1 MTKLRQ
7 RMIEDLRLR
16 NYSQHTIRSY
26 TEAVADFARHFNKP
40 PDQLG
45 PEQVREY
52 QLHLVDEKKLSW
64 STLQVRIAALKFFYT
79 QTLKQEWFVQEVAKP
94 KVRRKLPTV
103 LSREEVAALVDATP
117 NLKHRALLATLY
129 ATGLRCAEVL
139 HLRIADI
146 DSQRMVIQV
155 REGKGQR
162 PRQVMLSPKLLTL
175 LRAYWRWRKPP
186 DWLFPGEKPG
196 TPMTPSGVRQI
207 CQQLAKKA
215 GIKKQASPHIWRH
228 SFATHLLDAGTDLRT
243 IQVLLGHAS
252 LKTTAIYLH
261 VSVLRVQ
268 KTQSPLEDL
277 AILEILTPDGDG
289 RRR

>member
-7 RMIEDLRLR
+7 RMVEDLRLR
-16 NYSQHTIRSY
+16 NYSQQTIRSY
-26 TEAVADFARHFNKP
+26 TEAVADFARYFNTS
-40 PDQLG
+40 PDHLG
-45 PEQVREY
+45 PENIRKY
-52 QLHLVDEKKLSW
+52 QLHLIHEKRLAW
-64 STLQVRIAALKFFYT
+64 PTLQVRVAALKFFYT
-79 QTLKQEWFVQEVAKP
+79 QTLKQDWFVQEVAKP

-103 LSREEVAALVDATP
+103 LSREEVIALLDATP

-139 HLRIADI
+139 QLKITDI
-146 DSQRMVIQV
+146 DSQRMVIRV

-162 PRQVMLSPKLLTL
+162 PRQVMLSPKLLAL
-175 LRAYWRWRKPP
+175 LRAYWRWRKPT
-186 DWLFPGEKPG
+186 DWLFPGQKPG
-196 TPMTPSGVRQI
+196 CPMHPSGIRQI
-207 CQQLAKKA
+207 CQQLAEKV
-215 GIKKQASPHIWRH
+215 GIQKQVSPHIWRH

-261 VSVLRVQ
+261 VSERRVQ
-268 KTQSPLEDL
+268 ATQSPLEDL
-277 AILEILTPDGDG
+277 GIREIMTPDGDG

>member
-1 MTKLRQ
+1 MTQLRQ

-16 NYSQHTIRSY
+16 NYSQLTIRSY
-26 TEAVADFARHFNKP
+26 TEGVADFARYFNKA

-45 PEQVREY
+45 PEDIRRY
-52 QLHLVDEKKLSW
+52 QLHLIHEKKLAW

-79 QTLKQEWFVQEVAKP
+79 QTLKQDWFVQEVAKP
-94 KVRRKLPTV
+94 KVPRKLPTV
-103 LSREEVAALVDATP
+103 LSREEVARLLDATP

-129 ATGLRCAEVL
+129 ATGLRCAEAL
-139 HLRIADI
+139 CLKITDI
-146 DSQRMVIQV
+146 DSRRMVILV

-162 PRQVMLSPKLLTL
+162 PRQVMLAPKLLAL
-175 LRAYWRWRKPP
+175 LRAYWRWRKPQ
-186 DWLFPGEKPG
+186 DWLFPGEKPDS
-196 TPMTPSGVRQI
+196 PMHPSGVRQI
-207 CQQLAKKA
+207 CQQLAEKV
-215 GIKKQASPHIWRH
+215 GIKKQVSPHIWRH

-261 VSVLRVQ
+261 VSVRKVQ
-268 KTQSPLEDL
+268 STQSPLEDL
-277 AILEILTPDGDG
+277 AIAEILTPDDDG

>member
-45 PEQVREY
+45 PEHVREY
-52 QLHLVDEKKLSW
+52 QLHLVHEKKLSW
-64 STLQVRIAALKFFYT
+64 STLQVRVAALKFFYT
-79 QTLKQEWFVQEVAKP
+79 QTLKQDWFVQQVARP

-103 LSREEVAALVDATP
+103 LSREEVTALLDATP
-117 NLKHRALLATLY
+117 NLKHRTLLATLY

-139 HLRIADI
+139 QLKITDI
-146 DSQRMVIQV
+146 DSQRMLILV

-162 PRQVMLSPKLLTL
+162 SRQIMLSPKLLAQ

-186 DWLFPGEKPG
+186 NWLFPGKKPG
-196 TPMTPSGVRQI
+196 SPMHPSGVRQI
-207 CQQLAKKA
+207 CQQLAQKV
-215 GIKKQASPHIWRH
+215 GIKKQVSPHIWRH

-261 VSVLRVQ
+261 VSERRVQ
-268 KTQSPLEDL
+268 ATQSPLEDL
-277 AILEILTPDGDG
+277 AILELLTPDGDG

>member
-1 MTKLRQ
+1 
-7 RMIEDLRLR
+7 MIEYLRLR
-16 NYSQHTIRSY
+16 NYSRLTIRSY
-26 TEAVADFARHFNKP
+26 VASVADFARFFNQSP
-40 PDQLG
+40 ERLG
-45 PEQVREY
+45 PENIRRY
-52 QLHLVDEKKLSW
+52 QLHLIHEKKVAW
-64 STLQVRIAALKFFYT
+64 STLQVRIAALKFLYT
-79 QTLKQEWFVQEVAKP
+79 QTLKQKWFVQEVVKP

-103 LSREEVAALVDATP
+103 MSREEVTALLDATP

-139 HLRIADI
+139 QLKTTEI
-146 DSQRMVIQV
+146 DSQRMVIRV

-162 PRQVMLSPKLLTL
+162 PRQVMLSPKLLAL
-175 LRAYWRWRKPP
+175 LRAYWRWRRPS

-196 TPMTPSGVRQI
+196 APMHPSGIRQI

-215 GIKKQASPHIWRH
+215 GIKKQVSPHIWRH

-243 IQVLLGHAS
+243 IQILLGHAS

-261 VSVLRVQ
+261 VSVRRVQ
-268 KTQSPLEDL
+268 TTQSPLEEL
-277 AILEILTPDGDG
+277 AMREIMTPDGDG

>member
-45 PEQVREY
+45 PEHVREY
-52 QLHLVDEKKLSW
+52 QLHLVHEKKLSW
-64 STLQVRIAALKFFYT
+64 STLQVRVAALRFFYT
-79 QTLKQEWFVQEVAKP
+79 QTLKQDWFVQEVARP

-103 LSREEVAALVDATP
+103 LSREEVTALLDATP
-117 NLKHRALLATLY
+117 NLKHRTLLATLY

-139 HLRIADI
+139 QLKITDI
-146 DSQRMVIQV
+146 DSQRMLILV

-162 PRQVMLSPKLLTL
+162 SRQVMLSPKLLVQ

-186 DWLFPGEKPG
+186 DWLFPGNKPG
-196 TPMTPSGVRQI
+196 SPMHPSAVRQM
-207 CQQLAKKA
+207 CQQLAEKA
-215 GIKKQASPHIWRH
+215 GIKKQVSPHIWRH

-261 VSVLRVQ
+261 VSERRVQ
-268 KTQSPLEDL
+268 ATQSPLEDL
-277 AILEILTPDGDG
+277 AIAELLTPDGDG

>member
-16 NYSQHTIRSY
+16 NYSRHTIRSY
-26 TEAVADFARHFNKP
+26 TEAVADFARYFNKP

-45 PEQVREY
+45 PEDIRKY
-52 QLHLVDEKKLSW
+52 QLHLIHEKKLAW
-64 STLQVRIAALKFFYT
+64 PTLQVRVAALKFFYT
-79 QTLKQEWFVQEVAKP
+79 QTLKRDWFVQEVAKP

-103 LSREEVAALVDATP
+103 LSREEVAALLDATP

-139 HLRIADI
+139 QLKSTDI
-146 DSQRMVIQV
+146 DSQRMVIRV

-162 PRQVMLSPKLLTL
+162 PRQVMLSPKLLAL

-186 DWLFPGEKPG
+186 DWLFPGQIPG
-196 TPMTPSGVRQI
+196 LPMHPSGVRQI
-207 CQQLAKKA
+207 CQQLARKV
-215 GIKKQASPHIWRH
+215 GIKKQVSPHIWRH

-261 VSVLRVQ
+261 VSERRVQ
-268 KTQSPLEDL
+268 ATQSPLEDL
-277 AILEILTPDGDG
+277 EIRAILIPDGDG

>member
-1 MTKLRQ
+1 MTELRQ

-16 NYSQHTIRSY
+16 NYSPLTIRSY
-26 TEAVADFARHFNKP
+26 TEAVADFARYFNKP
-40 PDQLG
+40 PNRLG
-45 PEQVREY
+45 PEHVREY
-52 QLHLVDEKKLSW
+52 QLHLIHAKKLAW
-64 STLQVRIAALKFFYT
+64 STLQVRSAGLRFFYT
-79 QTLKQEWFVQEVAKP
+79 QTLKQGWFVQEVAKP

-103 LSREEVAALVDATP
+103 LSREEVAALLDATP

-139 HLRIADI
+139 QLKIPDI
-146 DSQRMVIQV
+146 DSQRMLILV

-162 PRQVMLSPKLLTL
+162 PRQVMLSPKLLAL
-175 LRAYWRWRKPP
+175 LRDYWRWRKPT
-186 DWLFPGEKPG
+186 DWLFPGQKPG
-196 TPMTPSGVRQI
+196 APMYPSGVREI
-207 CQQLAKKA
+207 CQHLAEKV
-215 GIKKQASPHIWRH
+215 GIKKQVSPHIWRH

-261 VSVLRVQ
+261 VSVRRVQ
-268 KTQSPLEDL
+268 ATQSPLEDL
-277 AILEILTPDGDG
+277 AIREGLTPDGDG

>member
-1 MTKLRQ
+1 MTTLRQ
-7 RMIEDLRLR
+7 RMMEDLRLR
-16 NYSQHTIRSY
+16 NYSELTIHSY
-26 TEAVADFARHFNKP
+26 IESVADFARYFNLSP
-40 PDQLG
+40 DRLGPDQI
-45 PEQVREY
+45 RDY
-52 QLHLVDEKKLSW
+52 QLHLINERKVAW
-64 STLQVRIAALKFFYT
+64 PTLQVRNAALKFVYS
-79 QTLKQEWFVQEVAKP
+79 QTLKQGWFVQEVAKP

-103 LSREEVAALVDATP
+103 LSREEVAAMLDATQ

-139 HLRIADI
+139 NLKIPDI
-146 DSQRMVIQV
+146 DSQRMVILV

-162 PRQVMLSPKLLTL
+162 PPQVMLSPKLLTL

-186 DWLFPGEKPG
+186 DWLFPGQKPG
-196 TPMTPSGVRQI
+196 CPMHPSGVRQI
-207 CQQLAKKA
+207 CQQLAEKA
-215 GIKKQASPHIWRH
+215 GIKKQVSPHIWRH

-261 VSVLRVQ
+261 VSERRVQ
-268 KTQSPLEDL
+268 ATPSPLEDL
-277 AILEILTPDGDG
+277 AIREMLTPDGDG

>member
-45 PEQVREY
+45 PEHVREY
-52 QLHLVDEKKLSW
+52 QLHLVHEKKLSW

-79 QTLKQEWFVQEVAKP
+79 QTLKQDWFVQEVARP

-103 LSREEVAALVDATP
+103 LSREEVTALLDATP
-117 NLKHRALLATLY
+117 NLKHRTLLATLY

-139 HLRIADI
+139 QLKITDI
-146 DSQRMVIQV
+146 DSQRMLILV

-162 PRQVMLSPKLLTL
+162 SRQIMLSPKLLVQL
-175 LRAYWRWRKPP
+175 LAYWRWRKPP
-186 DWLFPGEKPG
+186 DWLFPGNKPG
-196 TPMTPSGVRQI
+196 SPMHPSAVRQM
-207 CQQLAKKA
+207 CQQLAEKV
-215 GIKKQASPHIWRH
+215 GIKKQVSPHIWRH
-228 SFATHLLDAGTDLRT
+228 SFATHELGYSTPSAGGFRT
-243 IQVLLGHAS
+243 
-252 LKTTAIYLH
+252 TTPC
-261 VSVLRVQ
+261 S
-268 KTQSPLEDL
+268 T
-277 AILEILTPDGDG
+277 
-289 RRR
+289 